1 VLHPLRRRLGGADQ
15 RGHAGFAGVAVL
27 SSIGTVAARTLD
39 ATRHEWEE
47 GYRRL
52 EAASGDRQRY
62 LALLAELEV
71 VLDQLR
77 RRIGQTFTLDQLAA
91 AYAGADRW
99 VQDAIAEHDPAPG
112 WPTRLTTVQDAAF
125 HVYSRGAVDYR
136 P

>member
-1 VLHPLRRRLGGADQ
+1 MPLET
-15 RGHAGFAGVAVL
+15 
-27 SSIGTVAARTLD
+27 IE

-52 EAASGDRQRY
+52 EASSGDRQRY
-62 LALLAELEV
+62 HNLLAELEL
-71 VLDQLR
+71 VLDELR
-77 RRIGQTFTLDQLAA
+77 RRIGQTFTLDELAA

-99 VQDAIAEHDPAPG
+99 VQDALAERALVAG
-112 WPTRLTTVQDAAF
+112 WPARLTTVQDAAF

>member
-1 VLHPLRRRLGGADQ
+1 MPSA
-15 RGHAGFAGVAVL
+15 
-27 SSIGTVAARTLD
+27 TLD

-47 GYRRL
+47 GYRKL
-52 EAASGDRQRY
+52 ESASGDPQRY
-62 LALLAELEV
+62 RALLAELEV

-77 RRIGQTFTLDQLAA
+77 RRIGQTFTLDELAS
-91 AYAGADRW
+91 AYAGAERW
-99 VQDAIAEHDPAPG
+99 VQEAVAEHEPAPG

>member
-1 VLHPLRRRLGGADQ
+1 MATRA
-15 RGHAGFAGVAVL
+15 
-27 SSIGTVAARTLD
+27 LD

-62 LALLAELEV
+62 LAMLAELEL
-71 VLDQLR
+71 VLDELR
-77 RRIGQTFTLDQLAA
+77 RRIGQTFTLDELAA
-91 AYAGADRW
+91 AYAGAERW
-99 VQDAIAEHDPAPG
+99 VQEALAERDTAPG

>member
-1 VLHPLRRRLGGADQ
+1 MPLE
-15 RGHAGFAGVAVL
+15 
-27 SSIGTVAARTLD
+27 TLET
-39 ATRHEWEE
+39 TRHEWEE

-52 EAASGDRQRY
+52 EGAANDRQRY
-62 LALLAELEV
+62 AQLLAELEL

-91 AYAGADRW
+91 SYAGADRW
-99 VQDAIAEHDPAPG
+99 VQEALAEHAAAPG